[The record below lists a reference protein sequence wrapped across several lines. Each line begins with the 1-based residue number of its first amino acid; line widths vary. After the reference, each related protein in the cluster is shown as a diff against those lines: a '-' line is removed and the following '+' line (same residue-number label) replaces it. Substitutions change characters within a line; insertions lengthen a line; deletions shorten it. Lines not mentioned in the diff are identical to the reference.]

1 MSEAR
6 LQVSKV
12 TVEHATIR
20 EGLLAEVEDLDPYN
34 EQNSFGV
41 ELVQVTYRTQ
51 YDDCLPT
58 EEALVRDY
66 ALHLIR
72 TAA

>member
-20 EGLLAEVEDLDPYN
+20 EGLLADVADLDPYN

-51 YDDCLPT
+51 SDDCLPT